1 MLKRFALL
9 ISAFVAIGTVTAPA
23 TAATA
28 KPFPVTV
35 KSGGFTT
42 TVKSQPKRIVSLS
55 PAGTEILFGV
65 GAGKQVVAVDSL
77 SNYPAAAPKTDLSA
91 FTPSAEAIAAY
102 RPDLVL
108 MSADATKAADVR
120 SGLAA
125 LGIPVFMEKAP
136 TDLNGAYAEMLLV
149 GKVTGRTKEAQ
160 VLVVGMK
167 KKIAAIIAKAKIT
180 KPIRFFH
187 ELDNGLYSV
196 TSETF
201 IGQVYKQIAPKSV
214 NIADAAATADSY
226 GYPQLSAE
234 YLVSS
239 NPQVIFLADAQYG
252 EDAKTVAARAGYSAL
267 DAVKNGNVV
276 ALPADVPSRWG
287 PRLVNLYSVI
297 AAAMAKVK

>member
-1 MLKRFALL
+1 MPVALIALSILWFGLIAYAVLGGADFGAGIWDLFAFGPQAQRQRRHGQQQDEQAKRIREFLLALL
-9 ISAFVAIGTVTAPA
+9 RIDAVEQSVRDGRPLTADQARLVP
-23 TAATA
+23 
-28 KPFPVTV
+28 
-35 KSGGFTT
+35 
-42 TVKSQPKRIVSLS
+42 
-55 PAGTEILFGV
+55 IL
-65 GAGKQVVAVDSL
+65 
-77 SNYPAAAPKTDLSA
+77 PT
-91 FTPSAEAIAAY
+91 
-102 RPDLVL
+102 
-108 MSADATKAADVR
+108 ADATKAADVR

-149 GKVTGRTKEAQ
+149 GKMTGRTKEAQ